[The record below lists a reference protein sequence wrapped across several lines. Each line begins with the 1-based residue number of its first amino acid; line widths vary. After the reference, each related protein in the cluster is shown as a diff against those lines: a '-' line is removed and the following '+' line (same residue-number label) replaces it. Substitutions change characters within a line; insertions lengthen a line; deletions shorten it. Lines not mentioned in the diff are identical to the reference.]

1 MDDVEPMGGRE
12 ERGGMLFLCN
22 NHILRNRKTPS
33 TILVDLAALC
43 DGQQECHLGK
53 LRSGMWDRCVL
64 CVCDRE
70 ERRKIG
76 RGST

>member
-1 MDDVEPMGGRE
+1 
-12 ERGGMLFLCN
+12 MLFLCN

-64 CVCDRE
+64 CVCVTEKSDAKLAVDRL
-70 ERRKIG
+70 ERRWLSFKYLFF
-76 RGST
+76 